1 MTRNERLEFCKVCTN
16 RKLEMSKGLIC
27 SLTGDLADFE
37 GECESFERDETKEQ
51 VKASIIL
58 EEKEAQKA
66 RGKMEI
72 IIGLALCGIG
82 LILSVLPTGY
92 IFWGAILVGT
102 IYLIRGASKQ

>member
-1 MTRNERLEFCKVCTN
+1 
-16 RKLEMSKGLIC
+16 
-27 SLTGDLADFE
+27 
-37 GECESFERDETKEQ
+37 
-51 VKASIIL
+51 
-58 EEKEAQKA
+58 
-66 RGKMEI
+66 MEI